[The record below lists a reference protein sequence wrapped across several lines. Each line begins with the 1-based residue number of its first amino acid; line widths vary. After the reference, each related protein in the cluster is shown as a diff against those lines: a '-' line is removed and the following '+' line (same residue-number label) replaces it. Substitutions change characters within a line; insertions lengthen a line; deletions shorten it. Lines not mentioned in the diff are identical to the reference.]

1 MQRGER
7 ALLITRAYNKMTENY
22 NNSKNLDNNTFSV
35 NDLLINENNIISKTG
50 GDGDNF
56 LSKFSGKK
64 GGV

>member
-1 MQRGER
+1 
-7 ALLITRAYNKMTENY
+7 MTENY
-22 NNSKNLDNNTFSV
+22 NNSKNLDNNNFSV
-35 NDLLINENNIISKTG
+35 NDLLVNKNNIISKTG